1 MFTPQHNLVQKYL
14 GAFMEFYCYVV
25 SALRDEPVLGALQQ
39 CQPCARAAD
48 LVIGLWEIM
57 TLAKCN
63 FTPEHLLD
71 L

>member
-1 MFTPQHNLVQKYL
+1 ML
-14 GAFMEFYCYVV
+14 V